1 MRSER
6 AEIDRIIAFSD
17 AVFAVIITVL
27 VLDLRPP
34 EQASFSALRGL
45 WPTAVSY
52 AVSYLFIAIVW
63 VNHRHLF
70 RFADA
75 ATTQLIWANFGHLFS
90 VSLIPFSTAWIADT
104 HLAAVPV
111 SLYAADFMTVNV
123 TYFLLCREVIDRRK
137 IDAVSDEARRMMRLR
152 SLVTI
157 ALFASASVVAL
168 LSPDRGP
175 RPHLLL
181 SFSLSPASRAGHL
194 TNTTFEGIGP

>member
-52 AVSYLFIAIVW
+52 AVSYLFARSSGSITVIFFVLRMRRSQTPTDLGELRA
-63 VNHRHLF
+63 
-70 RFADA
+70 
-75 ATTQLIWANFGHLFS
+75 LFS

-104 HLAAVPV
+104 HSAVRTRLA
-111 SLYAADFMTVNV
+111 L
-123 TYFLLCREVIDRRK
+123 RR
-137 IDAVSDEARRMMRLR
+137 RLHDGER
-152 SLVTI
+152 
-157 ALFASASVVAL
+157 
-168 LSPDRGP
+168 
-175 RPHLLL
+175 HLLL
-181 SFSLSPASRAGHL
+181 VP
-194 TNTTFEGIGP
+194 